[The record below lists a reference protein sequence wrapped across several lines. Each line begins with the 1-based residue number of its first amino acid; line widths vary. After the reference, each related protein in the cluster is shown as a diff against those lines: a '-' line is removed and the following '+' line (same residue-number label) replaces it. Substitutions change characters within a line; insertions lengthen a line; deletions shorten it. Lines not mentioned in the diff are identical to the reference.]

1 MYSLK
6 KLKEILMINLDSEAV
21 ITIQNCKH
29 NEKVIEA
36 LENTAYVA
44 ALVSNI
50 SCKHAEESL
59 SEGPFWVQTLCSYS
73 IKEEC
78 IAAGVKGF
86 DCNFTTTDLKIFKYA
101 VLLNDEGSPIKL

>member
-1 MYSLK
+1 
-6 KLKEILMINLDSEAV
+6 MINLDSEAV

-73 IKEEC
+73 VKEDC

-86 DCNFTTTDLKIFKYA
+86 DCHFTTTDLKIYKYA
-101 VLLNDEGSPIKL
+101 VLLNDEGFPIKL